1 MRQKPYDPQT
11 FAWEMSYDVRAFVRL
26 YSLTGERIW
35 LERAIAWADHFA
47 NYSDVDG
54 DGEPAWGNYNE
65 TWGRKGYPFVESTVI
80 DGMVCQ
86 PIIELAQLIYED
98 DELTQDAPMREKAD
112 RYVKLVKAVV
122 DRHHRYWTDA
132 TPDSGYYWNDPKDEG
147 KTITIDYF
155 ASLGIV
161 EMTLADVLNDS
172 RYLDRPRR
180 MARFM
185 KANLRYDEDCDCY
198 VWPHNVERGNPQD
211 ISHGSIDVEF
221 MVKAYLHGLV
231 FDRLDMQRLVNTYQR
246 RVWRGIEMFRGSKP
260 FAHTVDGTCCLG
272 YFQYAKG
279 WPFLSLVEPR
289 VLEQH
294 RAALEVIAR
303 TRPGLHR
310 DRVVAF
316 TLSLMMELKR
326 SLTAKGIDV
335 DSLSAFTPEMVR
347 PEIDRLNEIVSDIE
361 HIGGNSSR
369 FTPVIEQLYASYQE
383 RVKENASA
391 LFHSIWNV
399 EEEARRERAEAYIR
413 AAEEVIS
420 QAKRIGK
427 DTSRHELFLLGARE
441 AFKKGN
447 FDSACVLCEY
457 PLRLKKQI
465 QEGTEVLL
473 VLTLGLLVLWLRR
486 DGLAGTFMSGRHKAR
501 GAFGAT
507 YSTPDLSNIVPME
520 QWREA
525 IGSPHGRTRH
535 RT

>member
-1 MRQKPYDPQT
+1 
-11 FAWEMSYDVRAFVRL
+11 
-26 YSLTGERIW
+26 
-35 LERAIAWADHFA
+35 
-47 NYSDVDG
+47 
-54 DGEPAWGNYNE
+54 
-65 TWGRKGYPFVESTVI
+65 
-80 DGMVCQ
+80 
-86 PIIELAQLIYED
+86 
-98 DELTQDAPMREKAD
+98 
-112 RYVKLVKAVV
+112 
-122 DRHHRYWTDA
+122 
-132 TPDSGYYWNDPKDEG
+132 
-147 KTITIDYF
+147 
-155 ASLGIV
+155 
-161 EMTLADVLNDS
+161 
-172 RYLDRPRR
+172 
-180 MARFM
+180 
-185 KANLRYDEDCDCY
+185 
-198 VWPHNVERGNPQD
+198 
-211 ISHGSIDVEF
+211 
-221 MVKAYLHGLV
+221 
-231 FDRLDMQRLVNTYQR
+231 
-246 RVWRGIEMFRGSKP
+246 
-260 FAHTVDGTCCLG
+260 
-272 YFQYAKG
+272 
-279 WPFLSLVEPR
+279 
-289 VLEQH
+289 
-294 RAALEVIAR
+294 
-303 TRPGLHR
+303 
-310 DRVVAF
+310 
-316 TLSLMMELKR
+316 MMELRR
-326 SLTAKGIDV
+326 SLTAEGIDI